1 MPTLPFLSTT
11 AAHQAPHREGIDLT
25 LAELLASAP
34 HRGKVQIPRIV
45 REPQEGGR
53 PTKFKGRGMNY
64 DESRDY
70 QPGDEIRHMD
80 WKVTARTGKPHT
92 KIFRS
97 ERGRSSWVVLD
108 QSACLFFATRR
119 ALKSV
124 LAARLAAQA
133 IWRAQAQGDRIGIV
147 RFDDE
152 QQQLLPPVTRR
163 PAILQGLHLFI
174 AHHQRLLARP
184 PRPAA
189 PGVALLAALQKLQRE
204 LSPGAALTVIT
215 DSWALQPAQQ
225 TLWAH
230 LARHHEVQLYTLHD
244 VIERELPPPA
254 LYAVQDS
261 ASAAPGSTIAGINTG
276 SPRHIDTSDASLR
289 GRHAEAFTRQL
300 GDWQLFCRQRGIR
313 WQAMDTGG
321 EIAGN
326 ALAPMGGLDLPA
338 AFGGGGA

>member
-1 MPTLPFLSTT
+1 MPTLPFLSAT
-11 AAHQAPHREGIDLT
+11 AAHEAPHREGIDLT

-97 ERGRSSWVVLD
+97 ERGRSSWVMLD

-184 PRPAA
+184 PRAAA

-215 DSWALQPAQQ
+215 DSWALQSAQQ

-254 LYAVQDS
+254 LYAVQD
-261 ASAAPGSTIAGINTG
+261 AALPADQPMPGAG
-276 SPRHIDTSDASLR
+276 SLRLVDTTDASLR
-289 GRHAEAFTRQL
+289 ARHAEAFARQL

-326 ALAPMGGLDLPA
+326 PAPAGSLDLAA